1 MKGKHFIRNFKH
13 AVLAGALCAL
23 CACAS
28 GESYL
33 VSPNLRS
40 APDSNVAVLP
50 FNNQSTDVTASDYMR
65 KLSGERF
72 LKWGY
77 APVPFEDADE
87 KLKTI
92 GISDGGQLTAVPPAR
107 LGALLGADLLCY
119 GDVEDFTF
127 QNLGFIVRK
136 SVILRLKII
145 SAASGETLFEASG
158 KGRDMKFHI
167 DKEEAKKAFIEAAA
181 VKLVENMLKSPLHK
195 EAETAVSRVFDR
207 MPRR

>member
-1 MKGKHFIRNFKH
+1 M
-13 AVLAGALCAL
+13 
-23 CACAS
+23 
-28 GESYL
+28 

-40 APDSNVAVLP
+40 AADLRVAVLP

-72 LKWGY
+72 SKWGY

-92 GISDGGQLTAVPPAR
+92 GISDGGQLAAVPPER
-107 LGALLGADLLCY
+107 LGALLGSDLLCY

-127 QNLGFIVRK
+127 QNLGFVVRK

-145 SAASGETLFEASG
+145 SASSGETLFEASG
-158 KGRDMKFHI
+158 KGGDIKFYM

-181 VKLVENMLKSPLHK
+181 VKLVENMLKSPLRK
-195 EAETAVSRVFDR
+195 EAETAVSKVFDR